1 MQRLSIARA
10 PSSDL
15 IFQAKFDV
23 CLEFLWRRPI
33 IQWCRCIW
41 PIEHHKGWRHKH
53 AHTRTRCQSNIVVTS
68 QLQLCNAVS
77 YGFCIQ
83 SHSKTAFLQEFG
95 VKIGRGCAPNPLSFL
110 QLKKRKS
117 IGNYSSRMQISKGV
131 HLFKIFSRARAKC
144 WVACQPDRKT

>member
-131 HLFKIFSRARAKC
+131 HLFKNFSRAR
-144 WVACQPDRKT
+144 